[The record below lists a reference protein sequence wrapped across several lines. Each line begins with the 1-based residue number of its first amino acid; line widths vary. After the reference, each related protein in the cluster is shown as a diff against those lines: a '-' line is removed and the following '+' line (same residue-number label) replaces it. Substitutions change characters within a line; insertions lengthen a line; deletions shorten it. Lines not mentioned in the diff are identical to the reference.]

1 MLEQSLLYI
10 RRRNDDEDNTL
21 SAEAVSQSLFLHS
34 QFTSLF
40 FDEYIK
46 LKLQLLENAGLE
58 LDDEGSVFADSTS
71 MRAGFNPL
79 FEKPDKTITPYVIM
93 CATMW
98 HENEREMEQIL
109 FSVLRYVPKQ
119 LLKA

>member
-1 MLEQSLLYI
+1 M
-10 RRRNDDEDNTL
+10 
-21 SAEAVSQSLFLHS
+21 
-34 QFTSLF
+34 
-40 FDEYIK
+40 
-46 LKLQLLENAGLE
+46 ENAGLE

-109 FSVLRYVPKQ
+109 FSVLRYVPKTTAM
-119 LLKA
+119 KHKITAFHFVIYIF